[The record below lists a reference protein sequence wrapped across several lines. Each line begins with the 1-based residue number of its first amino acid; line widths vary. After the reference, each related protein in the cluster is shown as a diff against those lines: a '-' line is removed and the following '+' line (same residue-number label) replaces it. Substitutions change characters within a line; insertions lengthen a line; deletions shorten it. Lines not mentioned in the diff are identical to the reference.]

1 MKMATYKDLQ
11 VAIKVEAA
19 GIEPASRGISMPA
32 STCVADY
39 LCLARQPPID
49 RVLDEPAGNRF

>member
-19 GIEPASRGISMPA
+19 GIEPASRDISMPA
-32 STCVADY
+32 STCVVDY
-39 LCLARQPPID
+39 LVFRPRAPNRQGASQTS
-49 RVLDEPAGNRF
+49 LKQF